1 MLNKSLLQKA
11 IIKID
16 GFCFLFIKFR
26 TLTIKKD
33 FMDKPNI
40 RAYLAWIAICIL
52 WGTTY
57 LFIRIGVETI
67 PPMLFAGLR
76 WLIAGII
83 LITILR
89 LSGKQLPQKEDL
101 IHIAIIGIALLG
113 FGNGLV
119 VVGEQ
124 WIESGLAALLITT
137 VPFWMV
143 GVESFLPK
151 GPKLNWMVISGLIIG
166 SLGVGLIFGGD
177 LKYIFETKYLIGV
190 LSILGAVVSWSLG
203 SVYSKYKKVSV
214 HPLMSASIQMLIVGS
229 LQIILGAVLGEFT
242 GLHFTQSGVI
252 SLAYLVVMGSI
263 FGYGSYIYAI
273 EHLPLSLVST
283 YAYVNPIIA
292 LVLGWIFLNEQL
304 NIFIL
309 LASVVIIAGVV
320 LVKIGSNKRT
330 LLKRF

>member
-1 MLNKSLLQKA
+1 
-11 IIKID
+11 
-16 GFCFLFIKFR
+16 
-26 TLTIKKD
+26 
-33 FMDKPNI
+33 MDRPNLK
-40 RAYLAWIAICIL
+40 AYLAWIAICII

-57 LFIRIGVETI
+57 LFIRIGVESI
-67 PPMLFAGLR
+67 PPMLFAGFR

-89 LSGKQLPQKEDL
+89 LSSKQFPKKEDF

-151 GPKLNWMVISGLIIG
+151 GPKLNWMVITGLIIG
-166 SLGVGLIFGGD
+166 SLGVGVIFGGD

-214 HPLMSASIQMLIVGS
+214 HPLMSASVQMLIVGS
-229 LQIILGAVLGEFT
+229 LQIILGTFLGEFS

-252 SLAYLVVMGSI
+252 SLAYLIVMGSI

-309 LASVVIIAGVV
+309 LASIVIIAGVV

>member
-1 MLNKSLLQKA
+1 
-11 IIKID
+11 
-16 GFCFLFIKFR
+16 
-26 TLTIKKD
+26 
-33 FMDKPNI
+33 MDRPNV
-40 RAYLAWIAICIL
+40 RAYIAWIAICVI

-57 LFIRIGVETI
+57 LFIRVGVETI
-67 PPMLFAGLR
+67 PPMLFAGFR
-76 WLIAGII
+76 WIIAGVI

-89 LSGKQLPQKEDL
+89 LSGKQFPKKEDL
-101 IHIAIIGIALLG
+101 IHIAIIGIALIGL
-113 FGNGLV
+113 GNGLV

-124 WIESGLAALLITT
+124 YIESGLAALLITT

-151 GPKLNWMVISGLIIG
+151 GPKLNWMVITGLIVG

-177 LKYIFETKYLIGV
+177 LKYIFEIKYLFGV
-190 LSILGAVVSWSLG
+190 LSILGAVVAWSLG
-203 SVYSKYKKVSV
+203 SVYSKYKKVSI
-214 HPLMSASIQMLIVGS
+214 HPLMSASVQMLIAGT
-229 LQIILGAVLGEFT
+229 LQVFLGALLGDFT
-242 GLHFTQSGVI
+242 GLHFTQSGLI
-252 SLAYLVVMGSI
+252 SLAYLIVMGSI

-304 NIFIL
+304 SVFTL
-309 LASVVIIAGVV
+309 LAAVVIIIGVV

-330 LLKRF
+330 LIKRF

>member
-1 MLNKSLLQKA
+1 
-11 IIKID
+11 
-16 GFCFLFIKFR
+16 
-26 TLTIKKD
+26 
-33 FMDKPNI
+33 MDRPNLK
-40 RAYLAWIAICIL
+40 AYLAWIAICII

-67 PPMLFAGLR
+67 PPMLYAGFR

-83 LITILR
+83 FITILR
-89 LSGKQLPQKEDL
+89 VSGKQLPKKEDL

-203 SVYSKYKKVSV
+203 SVYSKYKKVNV
-214 HPLMSASIQMLIVGS
+214 HPLMSASVQMLIVGS
-229 LQIILGAVLGEFT
+229 LQIILGAALGEFT
-242 GLHFTQSGVI
+242 GLHFTDSGLL
-252 SLAYLVVMGSI
+252 SLAYLIVLGSI

-292 LVLGWIFLNEQL
+292 LVLGWIFLDEQL
-304 NIFIL
+304 SVFTL
-309 LASVVIIAGVV
+309 LAAVVIIVGVV

>member
-1 MLNKSLLQKA
+1 
-11 IIKID
+11 
-16 GFCFLFIKFR
+16 
-26 TLTIKKD
+26 
-33 FMDKPNI
+33 MDKPNLK
-40 RAYLAWIAICIL
+40 AYLAWIAICII

-57 LFIRIGVETI
+57 LFIRIGVESI
-67 PPMLFAGLR
+67 PPMLFAGFR
-76 WLIAGII
+76 WLTAGII
-83 LITILR
+83 LITVLR
-89 LSGKQLPQKEDL
+89 LSGKQFPKKEDL
-101 IHIAIIGIALLG
+101 IHISIIGIALLG

-124 WIESGLAALLITT
+124 YIESGLAALLITT

-151 GPKLNWMVISGLIIG
+151 GPKLNWMVVSGLIIG

-177 LKYIFETKYLIGV
+177 LKYIFNTKYLIGV

-214 HPLMSASIQMLIVGS
+214 HPLMSASVQMLIVGS
-229 LQIILGAVLGEFT
+229 LQIILGTVLGEYT
-242 GLHFTQSGVI
+242 GLHFTQSGLL
-252 SLAYLVVMGSI
+252 SLAYLIVMGSI

-292 LVLGWIFLNEQL
+292 LVLGWILLNEQL

-309 LASVVIIAGVV
+309 LASVVIITGVV

-330 LLKRF
+330 LIKRF

>member
-1 MLNKSLLQKA
+1 MV
-11 IIKID
+11 
-16 GFCFLFIKFR
+16 
-26 TLTIKKD
+26 
-33 FMDKPNI
+33 KPNI

-57 LFIRIGVETI
+57 LFIRIGVESI
-67 PPMLFAGLR
+67 PPMLFAGFR

-89 LSGKQLPQKEDL
+89 LSGKQFPKKVEL
-101 IHIAIIGIALLG
+101 IHISIIGIALLG

-124 WIESGLAALLITT
+124 YVESGLAALLITT

-143 GVESFLPK
+143 GLESFLPK
-151 GPKLNWMVISGLIIG
+151 GPKLNWMVITGLIVG
-166 SLGVGLIFGGD
+166 SMGVGLIFGGD
-177 LKYIFETKYLIGV
+177 LKYVFETKYLIGV

-214 HPLMSASIQMLIVGS
+214 HPLMSASVQMLIVGS
-229 LQIILGAVLGEFT
+229 LQIILGTVLGEFA
-242 GLHFTQSGVI
+242 GLHFTQSGVM
-252 SLAYLVVMGSI
+252 SLVYLIVMGSI

-309 LASVVIIAGVV
+309 LASIVIIAGVV

>member
-1 MLNKSLLQKA
+1 
-11 IIKID
+11 
-16 GFCFLFIKFR
+16 
-26 TLTIKKD
+26 
-33 FMDKPNI
+33 MDKPNI
-40 RAYLAWIAICIL
+40 RAYLAWIAICII

-67 PPMLFAGLR
+67 PPMLYAGFR

-89 LSGKQLPQKEDL
+89 LSGKQFPKTEDL
-101 IHIAIIGIALLG
+101 IHISIIGIALLG

-143 GVESFLPK
+143 GVESLLPK
-151 GPKLNWMVISGLIIG
+151 SPKLNWMVISGLIIG

-214 HPLMSASIQMLIVGS
+214 HPLMSASVQMLIVGS

-242 GLHFTQSGVI
+242 GLHFTDSGLL
-252 SLAYLVVMGSI
+252 SLAYLIVFGSI

-304 NIFIL
+304 SVFTL
-309 LASVVIIAGVV
+309 LAAVVIIVGVV

>member
-1 MLNKSLLQKA
+1 MEKTNVK
-11 IIKID
+11 
-16 GFCFLFIKFR
+16 
-26 TLTIKKD
+26 
-33 FMDKPNI
+33 
-40 RAYLAWIAICIL
+40 AYLAWIAICII

-67 PPMLFAGLR
+67 PPMLFAGFR
-76 WLIAGII
+76 WVAAGII
-83 LITILR
+83 LMGILTF
-89 LSGKQLPQKEDL
+89 SGKTFPKKSD
-101 IHIAIIGIALLG
+101 IKHILIIGIALLG

-143 GVESFLPK
+143 GVESLLPK
-151 GPKLNWMVISGLIIG
+151 GPELNRLTIVGLIIG
-166 SLGVGLIFGGD
+166 GLGVLLIFGGD
-177 LKYIFETKYLIGV
+177 LKYIFESKYLIGV

-214 HPLMSASIQMLIVGS
+214 HPLMSASIQMLFAGS
-229 LQIILGAVLGEFT
+229 VQVLLGSVLGEFNQLHLT
-242 GLHFTQSGVI
+242 QEGLI
-252 SLAYLVVMGSI
+252 SLSYLIVFGSI
-263 FGYGSYIYAI
+263 FGYGSYIYAL

-292 LVLGWIFLNEQL
+292 LFLGWVFLNEQL
-304 NIFIL
+304 NVFIII
-309 LASVVIIAGVV
+309 ASIVIIIGVI

-330 LLKRF
+330 LIKRF

>member
-1 MLNKSLLQKA
+1 
-11 IIKID
+11 
-16 GFCFLFIKFR
+16 
-26 TLTIKKD
+26 
-33 FMDKPNI
+33 
-40 RAYLAWIAICIL
+40 
-52 WGTTY
+52 
-57 LFIRIGVETI
+57 
-67 PPMLFAGLR
+67 
-76 WLIAGII
+76 
-83 LITILR
+83 
-89 LSGKQLPQKEDL
+89 
-101 IHIAIIGIALLG
+101 
-113 FGNGLV
+113 
-119 VVGEQ
+119 
-124 WIESGLAALLITT
+124 
-137 VPFWMV
+137 
-143 GVESFLPK
+143 
-151 GPKLNWMVISGLIIG
+151 MVISGLIIG

-214 HPLMSASIQMLIVGS
+214 HPLMSASVQMLIVGS

-242 GLHFTQSGVI
+242 GLHFTDSGLL
-252 SLAYLVVMGSI
+252 SLAYLIVFGSI

-304 NIFIL
+304 SVFTL
-309 LASVVIIAGVV
+309 LAAVVIIVGVV